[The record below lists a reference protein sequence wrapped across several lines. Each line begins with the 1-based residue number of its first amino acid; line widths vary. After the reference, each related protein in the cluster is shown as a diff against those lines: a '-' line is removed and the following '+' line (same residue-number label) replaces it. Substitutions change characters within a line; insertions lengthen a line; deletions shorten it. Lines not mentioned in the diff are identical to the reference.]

1 MKINELEASAVAT
14 RPLLAPTS
22 RTGQPPQKPPT
33 QPPPRNAA
41 EPAGNTHRENPATA
55 NLRFQIDEA
64 TGKVVI
70 SVINPTDGS
79 VIRQMPSEEALAIAK
94 SLGHDEAVFVDRDA

>member
-14 RPLLAPTS
+14 RPSLAPTP
-22 RTGQPPQKPPT
+22 RLGQQPKKAPT
-33 QPPPRNAA
+33 QPPPRKA
-41 EPAGNTHRENPATA
+41 EEHAERPHRENPETA
-55 NLRFQIDEA
+55 NLRFRIDEA
-64 TGKVVI
+64 TGKVVV
-70 SVINPTDGS
+70 SVINPADGS

>member
-14 RPLLAPTS
+14 RPSLAPTS
-22 RTGQPPQKPPT
+22 RLGQPPQKALT
-33 QPPPRNAA
+33 QPPPRTAA
-41 EPAGNTHRENPATA
+41 EPAESAHHENPETA
-55 NLRFQIDEA
+55 NLRFRIDEA
-64 TGKVVI
+64 TGKVII
-70 SVINPTDGS
+70 SVINPVDGS